1 MSTISGLTSSTSYP
15 YTAAATAVTGAQTQA
30 SAAQVILSSQTANS
44 ASPLTYNSAGLFN
57 ATAQA
62 KSAQSAALAVQD
74 TITQTLGS
82 LMTGT
87 SSNSA
92 AADLFGANSS
102 SAFGSYAP
110 KATGNT
116 IQTAKNAYFSAE
128 EAVNQAFSSIA

>member
-15 YTAAATAVTGAQTQA
+15 YATAATAATGAQTQA

-44 ASPLTYNSAGLFN
+44 ASPLTYNSAGLLN
-57 ATAQA
+57 ATTQA
-62 KSAQSAALAVQD
+62 KSAQSAALAAQD

-82 LMTGT
+82 LLNGT

-102 SAFGSYAP
+102 ASFGSYTP
-110 KATGNT
+110 QATGNT
-116 IQTAKNAYFSAE
+116 IQTAKNAYFAAE

>member
-15 YTAAATAVTGAQTQA
+15 YTAAAPAVTGAQTQA

-44 ASPLTYNSAGLFN
+44 TSPLTYNSAGLLN

-74 TITQTLGS
+74 TITQTLGT
-82 LMTGT
+82 LLNGT

-102 SAFGSYAP
+102 SALGSYTP

-116 IQTAKNAYFSAE
+116 IQTAKNAYFAAE